1 MLPWSHWS
9 WGKLGVSDRSVWA
22 RSSSLLA
29 TPLPQLQVTPH
40 TPCTHSCTHSL
51 PSGQGQKSSPVESLK
66 ENINLSPQGTPSY
79 SGVVGVVQTLQN
91 NAFSFAFS
99 VFFLQLLQRGFWRSK
114 YPSKITGVPLFRM
127 QLPKMP
133 SKRQGEFNL
142 PQEKGDISF
151 TEVKANLKFPEA
163 GTTSDSVPVHCEQLC
178 LYARPLHLRP
188 AASRLT
194 HSILLFGGRS

>member
-1 MLPWSHWS
+1 MQHIGMLPWSHWS

-29 TPLPQLQVTPH
+29 TPLPQLQVIPH

-51 PSGQGQKSSPVESLK
+51 PSGQRQKSSPVESLK

-114 YPSKITGVPLFRM
+114 YPSKITGVPLIQDAVAKNAFQETGRI
-127 QLPKMP
+127 QPP
-133 SKRQGEFNL
+133 PGKRGYF
-142 PQEKGDISF
+142 IHWS
-151 TEVKANLKFPEA
+151 
-163 GTTSDSVPVHCEQLC
+163 
-178 LYARPLHLRP
+178 
-188 AASRLT
+188 
-194 HSILLFGGRS
+194 